1 MQRSTSSKALNIGN
15 WVSIVLTLILV
26 SFLVQY
32 MLPETMKMDFFGEG
46 TKEISS
52 MRVFYATIVGLVV
65 GAVISSTEY
74 YTGLGTKPVMGVQ
87 NRVREQEPT

>member
-15 WVSIVLTLILV
+15 WVSIVLTLTCY
-26 SFLVQY
+26 FLVDY

-52 MRVFYATIVGLVV
+52 MRVFYATIVG
-65 GAVISSTEY
+65 
-74 YTGLGTKPVMGVQ
+74 
-87 NRVREQEPT
+87 